1 MAMSTPCGVDRVLGE
16 GQTRMKAGLHELG
29 VRGSTTKVLKDRE
42 ELPVSR
48 TPYKAL
54 MHSLG
59 AIITRDQTETFET
72 KVCFLD

>member
-1 MAMSTPCGVDRVLGE
+1 MGLR
-16 GQTRMKAGLHELG
+16 RMKGRLHELG
-29 VRGSTTKVLKDRE
+29 VRGSTAKVLKDSE

-59 AIITRDQTETFET
+59 AIITRDQAETFET

>member
-1 MAMSTPCGVDRVLGE
+1 MGLR
-16 GQTRMKAGLHELG
+16 RMKARLHELG
-29 VRGSTTKVLKDRE
+29 VCGSTAKVLKDHE
-42 ELPVSR
+42 ELPVSRR

-54 MHSLG
+54 MHSLD